1 MTRLPRLS
9 LILLLA
15 AGCGGG
21 NAPDVVDARI
31 GVPAGA
37 NGALYFTARGYGTAD
52 RLLRAST
59 AAAVGAELHQTDVG
73 ADGTATMRSLLV
85 MDLPESGDLVLEPGG
100 LHVMLIG
107 VDRLEPG
114 AMVEVSL
121 FWENAGEMTI
131 EAVVVEVSET
141 MDHDDG

>member
-1 MTRLPRLS
+1 MTRLSRLS
-9 LILLLA
+9 LILVLA

-31 GVPAGA
+31 GLPAGV

-52 RLLRAST
+52 RLWEAST
-59 AAAVGAELHQTDVG
+59 TAAESAELHQSDIG

-85 MDLPESGDLVLEPGG
+85 MDLPASGDLVLAPGG
-100 LHVMLIG
+100 LHVMLFG
-107 VDRLEPG
+107 VDRLEVG
-114 AMVEVSL
+114 AKFEVFL
-121 FWENAGEMTI
+121 VWENAGEMTI
-131 EAVVVEVSET
+131 EAVVVEASET